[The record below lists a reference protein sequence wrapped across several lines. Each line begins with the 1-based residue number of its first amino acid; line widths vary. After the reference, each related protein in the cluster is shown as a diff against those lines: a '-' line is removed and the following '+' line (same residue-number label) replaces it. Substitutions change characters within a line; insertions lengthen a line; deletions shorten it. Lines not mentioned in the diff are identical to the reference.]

1 MDLSLLILTVTRQI
15 LSSLSSVCSG
25 CEYSYREGTNGKL
38 NSMSMADGQE
48 ELNPPREVDGG
59 RKPKFM
65 DKASDKTG
73 LTSV

>member
-1 MDLSLLILTVTRQI
+1 
-15 LSSLSSVCSG
+15 
-25 CEYSYREGTNGKL
+25 
-38 NSMSMADGQE
+38 MSMADGQE
-48 ELNPPREVDGG
+48 KLNLLREVNGG